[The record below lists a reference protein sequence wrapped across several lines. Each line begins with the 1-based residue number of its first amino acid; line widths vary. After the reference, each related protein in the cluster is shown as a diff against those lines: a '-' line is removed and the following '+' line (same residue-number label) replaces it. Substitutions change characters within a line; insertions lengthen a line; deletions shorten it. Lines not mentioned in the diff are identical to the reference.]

1 MLMKLRNIFNDSR
14 QLARLVLTVGIVLLL
29 VGLAFGAYYYFDRYV
44 HPGDQ
49 SPVEM
54 ASADLEA
61 AVLENPNDPDLR
73 MALAETYLQGGSYPD
88 AITQANQVLDVY
100 PENQRALF
108 VIGLAYAYQQKYEA
122 AVDPLESFRVIR
134 EASPQADLD
143 MALET
148 ALYYLGVSYLDVGRA
163 ADAIPTLVR
172 AIEINQTDADAMY
185 QLGRAYAQNGQPELA
200 LESYQEAVRFV
211 PDFTEAYQGMIESYE
226 VLNWPAYVTYARGM
240 QAFSLKDY
248 DIARTNLEE
257 AVARLPEFASAYIGL
272 GLTYEQLGD
281 LESAQA
287 ILQRALELD
296 PGNLTITQALGR
308 IETTT
313 GGE

>member
-1 MLMKLRNIFNDSR
+1 
-14 QLARLVLTVGIVLLL
+14 
-29 VGLAFGAYYYFDRYV
+29 
-44 HPGDQ
+44 
-49 SPVEM
+49 
-54 ASADLEA
+54 
-61 AVLENPNDPDLR
+61 
-73 MALAETYLQGGSYPD
+73 
-88 AITQANQVLDVY
+88 
-100 PENQRALF
+100 
-108 VIGLAYAYQQKYEA
+108 
-122 AVDPLESFRVIR
+122 
-134 EASPQADLD
+134 
-143 MALET
+143 
-148 ALYYLGVSYLDVGRA
+148 
-163 ADAIPTLVR
+163 
-172 AIEINQTDADAMY
+172 
-185 QLGRAYAQNGQPELA
+185 
-200 LESYQEAVRFV
+200 
-211 PDFTEAYQGMIESYE
+211 
-226 VLNWPAYVTYARGM
+226 M